1 VRTGGLEN
9 ARLKA
14 GFLNAVAKRF
24 HGDDVGG
31 FLLSICRRNDLWRE
45 NTDCQYHS
53 WAAFGSSVDSDSV
66 KILGL
71 ILLHH
76 R

>member
-24 HGDDVGG
+24 HGYAVGG
-31 FLLSICRRNDLWRE
+31 FLLSICQRNDLWRG

-53 WAAFGSSVDSDSV
+53 WAAFGTSVDSHLV
-66 KILGL
+66 KKLSL